1 MKRTILLFS
10 FIGCCFALLSQ
21 NRICVDGSVG
31 SSGSGSA
38 SSPYKTIQAAVNAAS
53 NGDIIQVA
61 KGTYSE
67 AVQITQKK
75 VQLLGGFAG
84 NGDFTS
90 ANPQANVT
98 IIAGTSVAPC
108 IKVHI
113 DAPAISGSLKI
124 SGFTIRNGQRGIEL
138 SDGWPA
144 GTLDNIIIENNIIE
158 NNGVQGTS
166 QHGGGIS
173 IEGKNITI
181 QNNIIRNN
189 KSGRGA
195 AIGRTHDLINF
206 LIADNKIESN
216 TGYDD
221 HGGGVIIDGT
231 GTITRNVF
239 DGNIAGK
246 DLGWGWGGAIVI
258 TNYDTTKVIT
268 LSHNVYRNNQAPDRG
283 GAVFVDEAA
292 KVRMENEL
300 FYNNKSK
307 ESGSAIYVDEDW
319 EHHPSVLYMEN
330 CTVVGNSTT
339 GSGGTA
345 LFVQASIAH
354 VQNCI
359 FWDNGS
365 DFELSADGQ
374 RLSTLTVNYT
384 LTQQGFTGT
393 GNISSN
399 PLFAN
404 AASGDFHIQSTN
416 GRFNPATGQFVND
429 VTNSPAIDAGNPSSD
444 YSKEPSPNGNRVN
457 LGCYGNTAEASKSA
471 TGTGNEEI
479 TQLLWTAYPNPAK
492 ESVTISHLTIGSRVN
507 IFDITGKMVYSSGII
522 NEQATISTANFAN
535 GVYIIQVANDGAVT
549 SQKLIVI
556 K

>member
-1 MKRTILLFS
+1 MKKAILLLS

-21 NRICVDGSVG
+21 NKICVDGSAG
-31 SSGSGSA
+31 SSGNGSA

-84 NGDFTS
+84 NGNFTS

-98 IIAGTSVAPC
+98 IIAGTSAAPC
-108 IKVHI
+108 IRVYI
-113 DAPAISGSLKI
+113 DAPAITGTLKI

-138 SDGWPA
+138 TDGWPV
-144 GTLDNIIIENNIIE
+144 GVLDNITIENNIIE
-158 NNGVQGTS
+158 NNGMQN
-166 QHGGGIS
+166 QDHRGGGIS

-181 QNNIIRNN
+181 QNNTIRNN

-195 AIGRTHDLINF
+195 AIGRTSDLINF
-206 LIADNKIESN
+206 LIADNTIEKN

-221 HGGGVIIDGT
+221 HAGGVIVDGT
-231 GTITRNVF
+231 GTVTRNLF
-239 DGNIAGK
+239 DGNVAAK
-246 DLGWGWGGAIVI
+246 DLGWGWGGAIVV

-292 KVRMENEL
+292 KVLMEHEL
-300 FYNNKSK
+300 FYKNTSK

-319 EHHPSVLYMEN
+319 EHHPSVLNMYN
-330 CTVVGNSTT
+330 CTVADNACS
-339 GSGGTA
+339 SGGAA
-345 LFVQASIAH
+345 LFVQASIAN

-359 FWDNGS
+359 FWNNGS
-365 DFELSADGQ
+365 DLELLADGQ
-374 RLSTLTVNYT
+374 RLAKLTVNYT

-393 GNISSN
+393 GNIQSN

-404 AASGDFHIQSTN
+404 AANGDYHVQSAN

-522 NEQATISTANFAN
+522 NEQTAISTANFAN